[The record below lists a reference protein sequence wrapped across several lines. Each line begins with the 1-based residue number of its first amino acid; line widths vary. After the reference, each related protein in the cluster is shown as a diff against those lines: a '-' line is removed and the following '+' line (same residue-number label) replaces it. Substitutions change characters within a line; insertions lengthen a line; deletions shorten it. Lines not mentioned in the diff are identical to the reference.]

1 MAEKQLSNPEY
12 VAEIINLLNKKDLT
26 KQFIEKIVSDYHYS
40 DIADALQQVN
50 QKIRER
56 FFTDINDDSQN
67 KCHDRCKQQYNWN
80 KWYFIAGLR

>member
-40 DIADALQQVN
+40 DI
-50 QKIRER
+50 
-56 FFTDINDDSQN
+56 F
-67 KCHDRCKQQYNWN
+67 NWKEN
-80 KWYFIAGLR
+80 RNGVGVK